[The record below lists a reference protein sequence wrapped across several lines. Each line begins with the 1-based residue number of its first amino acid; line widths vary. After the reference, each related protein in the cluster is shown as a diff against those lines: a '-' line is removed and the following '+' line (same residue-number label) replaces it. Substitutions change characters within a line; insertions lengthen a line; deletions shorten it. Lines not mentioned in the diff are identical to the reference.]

1 MGRRLDGVI
10 AAAIRVAAD
19 APIRFT
25 SNSVRCQI
33 KRSYVED
40 LRRELDHLG
49 LRDDWKTLQKIIR
62 DEEKTPGVA
71 S

>member
-1 MGRRLDGVI
+1 MARPLAGLV

-19 APIRFT
+19 APLRYT
-25 SNSVRCQI
+25 SQSVRCQI

-40 LRRELDHLG
+40 LRRELDQLG
-49 LRDDWKTLQKIIR
+49 LRDDWKTLQSIIR
-62 DEEKTPGVA
+62 EEEKTPGVA